1 MNQPPLHTQH
11 QQQFRPQSQPQPNAQ
26 SQLQYRPESQ
36 LQFQSQLQSQ
46 NSQYSS
52 GYPPPPWAATP
63 GYANGQSHMSATN
76 NLFSTPRA
84 NAGTSYTPEQ
94 ASRPMQHYNSYPT
107 RGVNGL
113 AMNGDPI
120 VNSGPRNA
128 APPGQKPFIPSYR
141 LFEDLN
147 VLGNTDGRFKMTSST
162 SPSLSGP
169 SSQGMVGGRK

>member
-1 MNQPPLHTQH
+1 
-11 QQQFRPQSQPQPNAQ
+11 
-26 SQLQYRPESQ
+26 
-36 LQFQSQLQSQ
+36 
-46 NSQYSS
+46 
-52 GYPPPPWAATP
+52 
-63 GYANGQSHMSATN
+63 MSATN